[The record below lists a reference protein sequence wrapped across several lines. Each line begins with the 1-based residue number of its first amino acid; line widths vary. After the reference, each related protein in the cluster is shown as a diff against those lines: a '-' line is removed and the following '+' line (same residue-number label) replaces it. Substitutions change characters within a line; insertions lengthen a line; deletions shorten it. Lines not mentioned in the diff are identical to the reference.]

1 MGSKYTVLAFDYPF
15 NGYYTQSKNTQWLIV
30 ALFWTVVWSVKHFGV
45 TLEKR
50 G

>member
-1 MGSKYTVLAFDYPF
+1 MGKKYMLSAFNYPYKGCADF
-15 NGYYTQSKNTQWLIV
+15 TKQTSWLFV
-30 ALFWTVVWSVKHFGV
+30 AVFYLIVWSVKHFGV